1 MTYTMIV
8 HFNCIFKH
16 FLKVG
21 ENMSRAGVICEF
33 NPFHNGHKFLLE
45 KIKSN
50 YADEIVC
57 IMNGNFVQRGDI
69 AITDKYTRTK
79 AALANGADMVV
90 ELPTVYALSSAQRFA
105 ENGVRIASEL
115 HCDIMCF
122 GSEDPIEKIYNALEI
137 LDSDTV
143 QQKIAQ
149 LMRDGDY
156 YPRALSNAVGKE
168 YAEII
173 GKPNN
178 ILAIEYIRA
187 CRRYNLTP
195 VAIPR
200 NGVEHDSKIISGD
213 IASATMIRQLI
224 RNGRDYAQFTP
235 MHVTHVASIER
246 IEAVFLYQLKT
257 FKSEELKRIADINEG
272 LENRII
278 EISKRYNSLIEILE
292 HTKTKRYIMSRLRRI
307 LCCAV
312 LGITEQMQHNSVPY
326 IRVLGF
332 DDNKKH
338 IIQSRSLPLIVD
350 VRRGYDLLDDSAKEK
365 FDIDIKATELMN
377 IASDQQN
384 NEFSQGIIKL

>member
-1 MTYTMIV
+1 
-8 HFNCIFKH
+8 
-16 FLKVG
+16 
-21 ENMSRAGVICEF
+21 MSRAGVICEF

-57 IMNGNFVQRGDI
+57 IMSGSFVQRGDI
-69 AITDKYTRTK
+69 AITDKYARTK

-105 ENGVRIASEL
+105 ENGVHIAAEL
-115 HCDIMCF
+115 QCDTLCF
-122 GSEDPIEKIYNALEI
+122 GSENSIEELYQALEI
-137 LDSDTV
+137 LDSEAV
-143 QQKIAQ
+143 QRKIAQ
-149 LMRDGDY
+149 EMRNGGY

-200 NGVEHDSKIISGD
+200 NGVEHDSETISGN

-224 RNGRDYAQFTP
+224 KSGRNYTLLTP
-235 MHVTHVASIER
+235 MHITHAGSLER
-246 IEAVFLYQLKT
+246 IESAILYRLKT
-257 FKSEELKRIADINEG
+257 IKSEELKIIADVNEG

-278 EISKRYNSLIEILE
+278 EISKKYNSIIEILE
-292 HTKTKRYIMSRLRRI
+292 HTKTKRYIMARLRRI

-312 LGITEQMQHNSVPY
+312 LGITEQMQLSSVPY
-326 IRVLGF
+326 IRVLGVKE
-332 DDNKKH
+332 NKKH
-338 IIQSRSLPLIVD
+338 LIQTKSLPLIVD
-350 VRRGYDLLDDSAKEK
+350 VRRGYDLLDDAAKEI
-365 FDIDIKATELMN
+365 FDIDIIATELMN
-377 IASDQQN
+377 IASDQCI
-384 NEFSQGIIKL
+384 NEFTQGVIKL